1 MDAYHDAVS
10 RYHDSAPNTVTS
22 HALHLLDFASG
33 WQLLE
38 GPQHVACSAWRPPA
52 AFVVIDG
59 DLHVDGN
66 LIVATG
72 RHDQGALI
80 VLGNVQCRN
89 VVTGHDHHLAIS
101 GDLVA
106 TEAVVA
112 CLGDST
118 TQVGGNVH
126 ADTVISGAGAW
137 LTLASA
143 DAFQASRCDDYVMIG
158 QTPSRPVTPTPLTDL
173 VVDAVLDRGEWDA
186 MDADDRDGEDIG
198 DYVVLDESAA
208 LAVLAKGQ
216 GILRT

>member
-1 MDAYHDAVS
+1 MNTPHDAVS
-10 RYHDSAPNTVTS
+10 RHHNTAASTTTA
-22 HALHLLDFASG
+22 HALQLLDIGSD
-33 WQLLE
+33 WQLLR
-38 GPQHVACSAWRPPA
+38 GPQHVTGGAWRLPA

-59 DLHVDGN
+59 DLRIDGN

-80 VLGNVQCRN
+80 VLGNVHCRN
-89 VVTGHDHHLAIS
+89 LITGHDHHLAIS

-106 TEAVVA
+106 TEAVLA

-118 TQVGGNVH
+118 THVGGSVR

-158 QTPSRPVTPTPLTDL
+158 QTPSKLVTPTPLADL
-173 VVDAVLDRGEWDA
+173 VVDAVLDRDDWDA
-186 MDADDRDGEDIG
+186 MDADERDDEDIG
-198 DYVVLDESAA
+198 DYVVLDEAAA
-208 LAVLAKGQ
+208 LSALAKGQ
-216 GILRT
+216 GILRG